1 MGQRK
6 RLSGKAAAKLGS
18 QAFALSPSEDKFSRI
33 FRSTPDSIT
42 ISTLKEGRYLDVNE
56 SFLRL
61 TGYSRDEVIGR
72 SSAELRLWADE
83 AEREHL
89 VRRLKKQGSVRE
101 QECRFRTRS
110 GEERCGLV
118 SADLIDID
126 GEPCLLSVV
135 RDITGTH
142 QARRELEERTLYLNA
157 LLENNPLAVVVLDAE
172 HRVRSCNPSF
182 EQLFGYPKD
191 EIIGSNLDELI
202 APADLPVEPG
212 EFTQRILAGENVHAT
227 THRRRKDG
235 SVVEV
240 ELFGVPLKVRDRL
253 IGVIGIYQDITE
265 RRRAE
270 EARVRF
276 LVREQEARAKAE
288 GAERRFRELVRDL
301 HAIVWEADAETFQFT
316 FVSQRAAD
324 ILGYPVERW
333 LSEPDFWARHIHPED
348 RDWAV
353 NLCRESTAEGRDHE
367 IEYRMIAADGRTVWL
382 WDKVRV
388 LEDEQG
394 RPRQL
399 RGVMVDITEHMR
411 AEHAL
416 LESQIRLRLLNT
428 ISTGM
433 TAGRSVDQIINRT
446 LREIG
451 NHFRD
456 YRAAYATLDD
466 HGRMTIVRSQ
476 QGPDMPATDGVVLD
490 LSVAPSYLKALRQG
504 DPIVV
509 PDVTEDPRLAP
520 VADPFVAKKARAL
533 LEFPLHESGIIRGV
547 LCLTAPTPHSWSENE
562 MATLREVADYLSLA
576 LKNASAEEAL
586 RDSEARYRSMVEGAP
601 YGIYRSS
608 PAGELLDV
616 NPALVE
622 MLGYESAAD
631 LMRVNLHDI
640 YRDAGDRKRLMDEYR
655 DRNVFRGVEAQWKR
669 RDGTPITVVLS
680 GRPVRDEH
688 GNVVHYEG
696 IVENVTERRVLEE
709 QLRQS
714 QKIEAVGR
722 LAGGIAHDFNN
733 VLTAIMGYADLLA
746 DQLSADDPR
755 QHDALEIRRAAERA
769 AALTRQLLAFSRRQV
784 LQPVVLDINNV
795 VGSVDALLRRL
806 IGDEV
811 ELAVACDPAVGR
823 VLADPGQVEQVL
835 MNLVVN
841 ARDAMPDGGRILVS
855 TGVAV
860 VGEDGFAQA
869 VGPDPP
875 GPGRYVTLSV
885 SDTGQGIPP
894 EILPHIFEPFFT
906 TKPSGKGTGLGLATV
921 YGIVKQS
928 GGHIVVDTE
937 PGRGTTFTI
946 FLPETQSAAPAA
958 ERPAT
963 APAARVLLVEDE
975 TAIRILA
982 AGILRRQ
989 GYEVL
994 DAATAEEALAA
1005 LDRGE
1010 AVDLLL
1016 TDVVMPGMNGLELA
1030 EAALARRPEIKVVYM
1045 SGFSQSLLQAHGG
1058 GQRRAPFLPKP
1069 FTPAALVQTVRSVLE
1084 VRAGEATG

>member
-1 MGQRK
+1 MASPVPNRTLLYVGRAPSPALAALFAELGYAVERRPPEQVAVPPRREVAGVLVECTAGNGLPVDVVAEAARRYPRA
-6 RLSGKAAAKLGS
+6 RLVALVEATGAVDLEALGFEEYGAGAVVRLDRADTAGLRRALRLATARARRREARDAMYRVLLGE
-18 QAFALSPSEDKFSRI
+18 AFEGFLLFDRTGRIVEANPSLCALLGFSREELVERTVADPLPPEDLA
-33 FRSTPDSIT
+33 RSPIRWDD
-42 ISTLKEGRYLDVNE
+42 LVAGR
-56 SFLRL
+56 
-61 TGYSRDEVIGR
+61 
-72 SSAELRLWADE
+72 
-83 AEREHL
+83 
-89 VRRLKKQGSVRE
+89 
-101 QECRFRTRS
+101 
-110 GEERCGLV
+110 
-118 SADLIDID
+118 
-126 GEPCLLSVV
+126 VV
-135 RDITGTH
+135 R
-142 QARRELEERTLYLNA
+142 
-157 LLENNPLAVVVLDAE
+157 
-172 HRVRSCNPSF
+172 
-182 EQLFGYPKD
+182 
-191 EIIGSNLDELI
+191 
-202 APADLPVEPG
+202 
-212 EFTQRILAGENVHAT
+212 
-227 THRRRKDG
+227 
-235 SVVEV
+235 
-240 ELFGVPLKVRDRL
+240 
-253 IGVIGIYQDITE
+253 TE
-265 RRRAE
+265 RR
-270 EARVRF
+270 
-276 LVREQEARAKAE
+276 LV
-288 GAERRFRELVRDL
+288 
-301 HAIVWEADAETFQFT
+301 
-316 FVSQRAAD
+316 
-324 ILGYPVERW
+324 
-333 LSEPDFWARHIHPED
+333 
-348 RDWAV
+348 
-353 NLCRESTAEGRDHE
+353 
-367 IEYRMIAADGRTVWL
+367 
-382 WDKVRV
+382 
-388 LEDEQG
+388 
-394 RPRQL
+394 
-399 RGVMVDITEHMR
+399 
-411 AEHAL
+411 
-416 LESQIRLRLLNT
+416 
-428 ISTGM
+428 
-433 TAGRSVDQIINRT
+433 
-446 LREIG
+446 
-451 NHFRD
+451 
-456 YRAAYATLDD
+456 
-466 HGRMTIVRSQ
+466 
-476 QGPDMPATDGVVLD
+476 
-490 LSVAPSYLKALRQG
+490 
-504 DPIVV
+504 
-509 PDVTEDPRLAP
+509 
-520 VADPFVAKKARAL
+520 
-533 LEFPLHESGIIRGV
+533 
-547 LCLTAPTPHSWSENE
+547 
-562 MATLREVADYLSLA
+562 
-576 LKNASAEEAL
+576 
-586 RDSEARYRSMVEGAP
+586 
-601 YGIYRSS
+601 
-608 PAGELLDV
+608 
-616 NPALVE
+616 
-622 MLGYESAAD
+622 
-631 LMRVNLHDI
+631 
-640 YRDAGDRKRLMDEYR
+640 
-655 DRNVFRGVEAQWKR
+655 R
-669 RDGTPITVVLS
+669 RDGTTVDVEICS
-680 GRPVRDEH
+680 NRVGEARFQSFVRDIGERKRHEAELRRMLSLLRATLESTADGILVVDRELRIIDYNQRFVDLWRVPPEVLAPRECRRVVAYVRDQLVDPDALDRRLRELQSCPDLETEDLLAFRDGRVFEH
-688 GNVVHYEG
+688 HIRPQRVGGAAVGWVCS
-696 IVENVTERRVLEE
+696 IRDVTERHRAAQALHEREE
-709 QLRQS
+709 QLRQA
-714 QKIEAVGR
+714 QRLEAVGR
-722 LAGGIAHDFNN
+722 LAGGIAHDFNT

-1084 VRAGEATG
+1084 IRAGEATG

>member
-1 MGQRK
+1 MASPVPNRTLLYVGRAPSPALAALFAELGYAVERRPPEQVAVPPRREVAGVLVECTAGNGLPVDVVAEAARRYPRA
-6 RLSGKAAAKLGS
+6 RLVALVEATGAVDLEALGFEEYGAGAVVRLDRADTAGLRRALRLATARARRREARDAMYRVLLGE
-18 QAFALSPSEDKFSRI
+18 AFEGFLLFDRTGRIVEANPSLCALLGFSREELVERTVADPLPPEDLA
-33 FRSTPDSIT
+33 RSPIRWDD
-42 ISTLKEGRYLDVNE
+42 LVAGR
-56 SFLRL
+56 
-61 TGYSRDEVIGR
+61 
-72 SSAELRLWADE
+72 
-83 AEREHL
+83 
-89 VRRLKKQGSVRE
+89 
-101 QECRFRTRS
+101 
-110 GEERCGLV
+110 
-118 SADLIDID
+118 
-126 GEPCLLSVV
+126 VV
-135 RDITGTH
+135 R
-142 QARRELEERTLYLNA
+142 
-157 LLENNPLAVVVLDAE
+157 
-172 HRVRSCNPSF
+172 
-182 EQLFGYPKD
+182 
-191 EIIGSNLDELI
+191 
-202 APADLPVEPG
+202 
-212 EFTQRILAGENVHAT
+212 
-227 THRRRKDG
+227 
-235 SVVEV
+235 
-240 ELFGVPLKVRDRL
+240 
-253 IGVIGIYQDITE
+253 TE
-265 RRRAE
+265 RR
-270 EARVRF
+270 
-276 LVREQEARAKAE
+276 LV
-288 GAERRFRELVRDL
+288 
-301 HAIVWEADAETFQFT
+301 
-316 FVSQRAAD
+316 
-324 ILGYPVERW
+324 
-333 LSEPDFWARHIHPED
+333 
-348 RDWAV
+348 
-353 NLCRESTAEGRDHE
+353 
-367 IEYRMIAADGRTVWL
+367 
-382 WDKVRV
+382 
-388 LEDEQG
+388 
-394 RPRQL
+394 
-399 RGVMVDITEHMR
+399 
-411 AEHAL
+411 
-416 LESQIRLRLLNT
+416 
-428 ISTGM
+428 
-433 TAGRSVDQIINRT
+433 
-446 LREIG
+446 
-451 NHFRD
+451 
-456 YRAAYATLDD
+456 
-466 HGRMTIVRSQ
+466 
-476 QGPDMPATDGVVLD
+476 
-490 LSVAPSYLKALRQG
+490 
-504 DPIVV
+504 
-509 PDVTEDPRLAP
+509 
-520 VADPFVAKKARAL
+520 
-533 LEFPLHESGIIRGV
+533 
-547 LCLTAPTPHSWSENE
+547 
-562 MATLREVADYLSLA
+562 
-576 LKNASAEEAL
+576 
-586 RDSEARYRSMVEGAP
+586 
-601 YGIYRSS
+601 
-608 PAGELLDV
+608 
-616 NPALVE
+616 
-622 MLGYESAAD
+622 
-631 LMRVNLHDI
+631 
-640 YRDAGDRKRLMDEYR
+640 
-655 DRNVFRGVEAQWKR
+655 R
-669 RDGTPITVVLS
+669 RDGTTVDVEICS
-680 GRPVRDEH
+680 NRVGEARFQSFVRDIGERKRHEAELRRMLSLLRATLESTADGILVVDRELRIIDYNQRFVDLWRVPPEVLAPRECRRVVAYVRDQLVDPDALDRRLRELQSCPDLETEDLLAFRDGRVFEH
-688 GNVVHYEG
+688 HIRPQRVGGAAVGWVCS
-696 IVENVTERRVLEE
+696 IRDVTERHRAAQALHEREE
-709 QLRQS
+709 QLRQA
-714 QKIEAVGR
+714 QRLEAVGR

-1084 VRAGEATG
+1084 IRAGEATG